1 MLATVKGL
9 TPVLER
15 ALAGASG
22 VNAEA
27 LRLLRAALPHVDHP
41 VPEHR
46 KAALRRVVAGLKL
59 GGVVLPVELEGLAE
73 EPPAASP
80 LGREPG
86 ARGGGGE
93 PGRDGASPRPRSAEP
108 RGAVGTNASEL
119 SAPDAR
125 GAMPRSAVMGGGQGG
140 AAPGAQGARPTAPR
154 VDAGAASGRALG
166 TPDVHAEASRAPRQ
180 QQDAMFDGPHAAAGS
195 SSASARAPR
204 ANAETS
210 RAPRQQQ
217 DAMFDGAHAAAGSSS
232 ARAPRPNAETSR
244 APRQQQDAM
253 FDGAHAA
260 AGSSSARAPRPNA
273 EMSKAPRQQQGAGF
287 EGPRTAAGSSS
298 AREPRAR
305 GMEGQLEPSARGR
318 ALGTDSVAPPPGYV
332 QMPSWRSSEPAPAA
346 PRAKD
351 ADPRSGASSA
361 RGDGQSYGAHAGLT
375 RPAASPPARGGEPRP
390 AGRGA
395 RQASLDTGPESKAP
409 AKARKEQKKKK
420 RAVAAE
426 ASRSE
431 AKLLSIAP
439 RSGPLSSPLKTLGK
453 RLGPRLISALDKKG
467 LRRMGDILFLLP
479 RCYEDRRR
487 LLTIAEL
494 EPGERGVTVGMVKV
508 ADFVP
513 GKQGRRMFRAVVG
526 DSSGSIAATYF
537 NAGPWLKSRFTVG
550 KRLVLS
556 GEVRATMSGREMAHP
571 EIEPAE
577 DLDSA
582 TSVHFNRIVP
592 VYPGFERGEQ
602 RSFRELA
609 SRVGEQYA
617 HALEDPL
624 PPELRRRLELMGLP
638 DALRFIHFPPEDADL
653 EALDAHQSPAHRRLA
668 FDELFF
674 LQLGMALKRQGI
686 KAEQGISFDVS
697 PAFLE
702 KARTALPFQL
712 TGAQARV
719 VEELSRDMARA
730 EPMNRLV
737 QGDVGSG
744 KTAVAM
750 VSALVALQN
759 GYQVAVM
766 APTEILAEQ
775 HERNFRKVLGPL
787 GFQVGLVSASGTAK
801 AKRQV
806 RDAVARGD
814 IHLAVGTH
822 ALIQQEIA
830 FDRLGLVVI
839 DEQHRFGVLQRHTL
853 MSKGLKPDVLV
864 MTATPIP
871 RTLAMT
877 LYGDLDLSIIDQLP
891 PGRTPINTRVFNDKQ
906 RARVYESI
914 AAELAKGHQAY
925 VVYPLVEESEK
936 LDLEDAT
943 RGVEKLS
950 KVFPEARVGLLHGR
964 MKAEEKD
971 AVMEEFREKRIQVL
985 VCTTVVE
992 VGVDVPNA
1000 SVMVVE
1006 SAERFGLSQLHQLR
1020 GRVGRGAA
1028 ASHCYL
1034 VAGSARSWES
1044 AERLAV
1050 MEQSSDGFVI
1060 AEKDLEIRGPGEF
1073 LGTRQS
1079 GLPELAVANLARDGD
1094 LLSMAQAEA
1103 RRILARDP
1111 EMKSPEHL
1119 ALVKALEERWEG
1131 RLALAQVG

>member
-1 MLATVKGL
+1 MLATLKDL
-9 TPVLER
+9 TSVMER

-22 VNAEA
+22 VDAEA
-27 LRLLRAALPHVDHP
+27 LQDLRAALPYVDHP
-41 VPEHR
+41 TPERR
-46 KAALRRVVAGLKL
+46 KAALRRVVRALKRSGVAL
-59 GGVVLPVELEGLAE
+59 PPELDGVAEAAPRAEGTGAAESGNVVKHRRDDMPRSDLTGGKREPVATTSSGRSGDTARGQDGT
-73 EPPAASP
+73 PARTETSRVRGQDGTPA
-80 LGREPG
+80 REPG
-86 ARGGGGE
+86 RIG
-93 PGRDGASPRPRSAEP
+93 D
-108 RGAVGTNASEL
+108 
-119 SAPDAR
+119 
-125 GAMPRSAVMGGGQGG
+125 
-140 AAPGAQGARPTAPR
+140 
-154 VDAGAASGRALG
+154 
-166 TPDVHAEASRAPRQ
+166 ASRVHGQ
-180 QQDAMFDGPHAAAGS
+180 
-195 SSASARAPR
+195 
-204 ANAETS
+204 
-210 RAPRQQQ
+210 
-217 DAMFDGAHAAAGSSS
+217 
-232 ARAPRPNAETSR
+232 
-244 APRQQQDAM
+244 
-253 FDGAHAA
+253 
-260 AGSSSARAPRPNA
+260 
-273 EMSKAPRQQQGAGF
+273 
-287 EGPRTAAGSSS
+287 EGL
-298 AREPRAR
+298 
-305 GMEGQLEPSARGR
+305 LEPAARGR
-318 ALGTDSVAPPPGYV
+318 TRVIGESGPVAPPPGYV
-332 QMPSWRSSEPAPAA
+332 QIPPWKSNEPLPSTARATAPASRSATGVA
-346 PRAKD
+346 PPTAN
-351 ADPRSGASSA
+351 PRSYGREMGLA
-361 RGDGQSYGAHAGLT
+361 RPGNAQPAVGEM
-375 RPAASPPARGGEPRP
+375 RPGRRGVQ
-390 AGRGA
+390 
-395 RQASLDTGPESKAP
+395 QASLDTGAEAGAPP
-409 AKARKEQKKKK
+409 AKAKKEQRKKK

-479 RCYEDRRR
+479 RCYEDRRQLR
-487 LLTIAEL
+487 TIAEL

-526 DSSGSIAATYF
+526 DRSGSIAATYF
-537 NAGPWLKSRFTVG
+537 HAGPWLKSRFTVG
-550 KRLVLS
+550 KRIVLS
-556 GEVRATMSGREMAHP
+556 GEVRATMNGREMAHP

-577 DLDSA
+577 DLESA

-609 SRVGEQYA
+609 ARVGEQYA
-617 HALEDPL
+617 HELEDPL
-624 PPELRRRLELMGLP
+624 PADLRRRLELMGLP
-638 DALRFIHFPPEDADL
+638 EALRFIHFPPDAADL
-653 EALDAHQSPAHRRLA
+653 EALDSHQSPAHRRLA

-686 KAEQGISFDVS
+686 KAEEGISFDVS
-697 PAFLE
+697 APRLE
-702 KARTALPFQL
+702 KARAALPFQL

-719 VEELSRDMARA
+719 VEELSRDMARS

-750 VSALVALQN
+750 VAALVALQD

-775 HERNFRKVLGPL
+775 HERTFRKVLEPL
-787 GFQVGLVSASGTAK
+787 GFQVGLLSAAGTAK
-801 AKRQV
+801 SKRQV

-814 IHLAVGTH
+814 VHLAVGTH
-822 ALIQQEIA
+822 ALIQQDIA
-830 FDRLGLVVI
+830 FARLGLAVI
-839 DEQHRFGVLQRHTL
+839 DEQHRFGVLQRHSL
-853 MSKGLKPDVLV
+853 MSKGPKPDVLV

-906 RARVYESI
+906 RARVYEAI
-914 AAELAKGHQAY
+914 ATELTKGHQAY

-943 RGVEKLS
+943 RGVEKLRLA
-950 KVFPEARVGLLHGR
+950 FPQASVGLLHGR

-971 AVMEEFREKRIQVL
+971 AVMEEFREKRLQVL

-1006 SAERFGLSQLHQLR
+1006 AAERFGLSQLHQLR

-1028 ASHCYL
+1028 ASFCYL
-1034 VAGSARSWES
+1034 VANSARSME
-1044 AERLAV
+1044 AVERLSV

-1060 AEKDLEIRGPGEF
+1060 AERDLEIRGPGEF
-1073 LGTRQS
+1073 MGTRQS

-1094 LLSMAQAEA
+1094 LLSMAQVEA

-1111 EMKSPEHL
+1111 EMQSPEHQS
-1119 ALVKALEERWEG
+1119 LVKALEERWEG
-1131 RLALAQVG
+1131 RLALARVG

>member
-1 MLATVKGL
+1 MNHPLASLVGPLRYACQRDFAMLATVKSL
-9 TPVLER
+9 RPVLER

-22 VNAEA
+22 VDAKA
-27 LRLLRAALPHVDHP
+27 LAHLQAALPYVDHP
-41 VPEHR
+41 VPERR

-59 GGVVLPVELEGLAE
+59 SGVELPAE
-73 EPPAASP
+73 L
-80 LGREPG
+80 LGMPME
-86 ARGGGGE
+86 GE
-93 PGRDGASPRPRSAEP
+93 PVARPRPTPAQD
-108 RGAVGTNASEL
+108 V
-119 SAPDAR
+119 
-125 GAMPRSAVMGGGQGG
+125 SAV
-140 AAPGAQGARPTAPR
+140 T
-154 VDAGAASGRALG
+154 
-166 TPDVHAEASRAPRQ
+166 EA
-180 QQDAMFDGPHAAAGS
+180 
-195 SSASARAPR
+195 
-204 ANAETS
+204 T
-210 RAPRQQQ
+210 
-217 DAMFDGAHAAAGSSS
+217 
-232 ARAPRPNAETSR
+232 
-244 APRQQQDAM
+244 
-253 FDGAHAA
+253 
-260 AGSSSARAPRPNA
+260 
-273 EMSKAPRQQQGAGF
+273 
-287 EGPRTAAGSSS
+287 
-298 AREPRAR
+298 
-305 GMEGQLEPSARGR
+305 
-318 ALGTDSVAPPPGYV
+318 PPGYV
-332 QMPSWRSSEPAPAA
+332 PPWKSTAPVPPPRGPLGADQARGPAGSPQARPPVVA
-346 PRAKD
+346 PGASRGNLTA
-351 ADPRSGASSA
+351 RSGAAWEGEPRDAAAGGSGAHRATGNVLGSEGTLGARTAPALGGPGGARGRPGSSA
-361 RGDGQSYGAHAGLT
+361 PSVG
-375 RPAASPPARGGEPRP
+375 PARGAPGS
-390 AGRGA
+390 
-395 RQASLDTGPESKAP
+395 RQGTLDTGPDTAP
-409 AKARKEQKKKK
+409 GAKTRKEKAQRKKK

-453 RLGPRLISALDKKG
+453 RLGPRLVSTLDKKG
-467 LRRMGDILFLLP
+467 LRRMGDILFMLP

-487 LLTIAEL
+487 LRTIAEL
-494 EPGERGVTVGMVKV
+494 EPGERGVTVGVVKV
-508 ADFVP
+508 ADFVA
-513 GKQGRRMFRAVVG
+513 GRQGRRMFRAVVG
-526 DSSGSIAATYF
+526 DRSGSIAATYF

-550 KRLVLS
+550 KRIVLS

-577 DLDSA
+577 DIEST

-602 RSFRELA
+602 RSFRELTA
-609 SRVGEQYA
+609 RVGEQYA
-617 HALEDPL
+617 HELDDPL
-624 PPELRRRLELMGLP
+624 PEELRRRMDLMGLP
-638 DALRFIHFPPEDADL
+638 DALRYIHFPPGDADL

-674 LQLGMALKRQGI
+674 LQLGMALKRQGV
-686 KAEQGISFDVS
+686 KAEVGIAFDVS
-697 PAFLE
+697 EPRLE
-702 KARTALPFQL
+702 MARAALPFQL

-719 VEELSRDMARA
+719 VEELCRDMARP

-750 VSALVALQN
+750 VSALIALQA

-775 HERNFRKVLGPL
+775 HERNFRKVMEPL
-787 GFQVGLVSASGTAK
+787 GYRVGLVSAAGTAK
-801 AKRQV
+801 SKRQV
-806 RDAVARGD
+806 REAVARGD

-822 ALIQQEIA
+822 ALLQDDVS
-830 FDRLGLVVI
+830 FDRLGFVVI

-853 MSKGLKPDVLV
+853 MSKGPKPDVLV

-877 LYGDLDLSIIDQLP
+877 LYGDLDLSVIDQLP
-891 PGRTPINTRVFNDKQ
+891 PGRTPIRTRVFNDKQ
-906 RARVYESI
+906 RALVYESVG
-914 AAELAKGHQAY
+914 AELTKGHQAY

-943 RGVEKLS
+943 RGVEKLR
-950 KVFPEARVGLLHGR
+950 KVFPDAKVGLLHGR
-964 MKAEEKD
+964 MKADEKD
-971 AVMEEFREKRIQVL
+971 AVMEDFREKRLHLL

-1028 ASHCYL
+1028 ASFCHL
-1034 VAGSARSWES
+1034 VAGNARSWES
-1044 AERLAV
+1044 AERLTV

-1094 LLSMAQAEA
+1094 LLSMAQSEA
-1103 RRILARDP
+1103 RRILEKDP
-1111 EMKSPEHL
+1111 EMKAKENQG
-1119 ALVKALEERWEG
+1119 LVKALDERWEG
-1131 RLALAQVG
+1131 RLALARVG

>member
-1 MLATVKGL
+1 MNHPLASLVGPLRYVCQRDFAMLATVKSL
-9 TPVLER
+9 RPVLER

-22 VNAEA
+22 VDARA
-27 LRLLRAALPHVDHP
+27 LDHLRAALPDVDHAM
-41 VPEHR
+41 PERR
-46 KAALRRVVAGLKL
+46 KAALRRVVAGLKVSGL
-59 GGVVLPVELEGLAE
+59 ELPAELHGVTMECAV
-73 EPPAASP
+73 PA
-80 LGREPG
+80 
-86 ARGGGGE
+86 
-93 PGRDGASPRPRSAEP
+93 RPRS
-108 RGAVGTNASEL
+108 T
-119 SAPDAR
+119 
-125 GAMPRSAVMGGGQGG
+125 
-140 AAPGAQGARPTAPR
+140 QGAP
-154 VDAGAASGRALG
+154 V
-166 TPDVHAEASRAPRQ
+166 
-180 QQDAMFDGPHAAAGS
+180 
-195 SSASARAPR
+195 
-204 ANAETS
+204 
-210 RAPRQQQ
+210 
-217 DAMFDGAHAAAGSSS
+217 
-232 ARAPRPNAETSR
+232 
-244 APRQQQDAM
+244 
-253 FDGAHAA
+253 
-260 AGSSSARAPRPNA
+260 
-273 EMSKAPRQQQGAGF
+273 GAG
-287 EGPRTAAGSSS
+287 
-298 AREPRAR
+298 
-305 GMEGQLEPSARGR
+305 
-318 ALGTDSVAPPPGYV
+318 GTTPPGYV
-332 QMPSWRSSEPAPAA
+332 PPWKSAEPLPTSGPLPDAPRGPAA
-346 PRAKD
+346 R
-351 ADPRSGASSA
+351 GASA
-361 RGDGQSYGAHAGLT
+361 
-375 RPAASPPARGGEPRP
+375 PARGSGVEGPMPRMSP
-390 AGRGA
+390 EGPRG
-395 RQASLDTGPESKAP
+395 RQAGMDSDLLPARPPRMAPTTRPPQSNVAAPQPATGRQAAPSSRAKPGLRQAALDTGPEAVP
-409 AKARKEQKKKK
+409 GAKTRKEKAQRKKK

-439 RSGPLSSPLKTLGK
+439 RSGPLASPLKTLGK
-453 RLGPRLISALDKKG
+453 RLGPRLVSALDKKG
-467 LRRMGDILFLLP
+467 LRRMGDILFMLP
-479 RCYEDRRR
+479 RCYEDRRQLR
-487 LLTIAEL
+487 TIAEL
-494 EPGERGVTVGMVKV
+494 EPGERGVTVGIVKV
-508 ADFVP
+508 ADFVA
-513 GKQGRRMFRAVVG
+513 GRQGRRMFRAVVG
-526 DSSGSIAATYF
+526 DRSGSIAATYF

-550 KRLVLS
+550 KRIVLS
-556 GEVRATMSGREMAHP
+556 GEVRATMSGREMPHP

-577 DLDSA
+577 DIEST

-602 RSFRELA
+602 RSFRELT

-617 HALEDPL
+617 HELDDPL
-624 PPELRRRLELMGLP
+624 PADLRRRLDLMGLP
-638 DALRFIHFPPEDADL
+638 DALRFIHFPPGDADL

-674 LQLGMALKRQGI
+674 LQLGMALKRQGV
-686 KAEQGISFDVS
+686 KAEVGISFDVS
-697 PAFLE
+697 EPRLA
-702 KARTALPFQL
+702 KARNALPFQL

-719 VEELSRDMARA
+719 VEELCWDMARP

-750 VSALVALQN
+750 VSALIALQA

-775 HERNFRKVLGPL
+775 HERNFRKVMEPL
-787 GFQVGLVSASGTAK
+787 GYRVGLVSAAGTAK

-806 RDAVARGD
+806 REAVARGE

-822 ALIQQEIA
+822 ALLQADVSFE
-830 FDRLGLVVI
+830 RLGLVVI

-853 MSKGLKPDVLV
+853 MSKGPKPDVLV

-877 LYGDLDLSIIDQLP
+877 LYGDLDLSVIDQLP
-891 PGRTPINTRVFNDKQ
+891 PGRTPIQTRVFNDKQ
-906 RARVYESI
+906 RALVYESVG
-914 AAELAKGHQAY
+914 AQLAKGHQAY

-943 RGVEKLS
+943 RGVEKLR
-950 KVFPEARVGLLHGR
+950 KVFPDAKVGLLHGR

-971 AVMEEFREKRIQVL
+971 SVMEDFREKRLHLL

-1028 ASHCYL
+1028 ASFCHL

-1044 AERLAV
+1044 AERLTV

-1094 LLSMAQAEA
+1094 LLSMAQSEA
-1103 RRILARDP
+1103 RRILEKDP
-1111 EMKSPEHL
+1111 DMKAKENQG
-1119 ALVKALEERWEG
+1119 LVKALEERWEG
-1131 RLALAQVG
+1131 RLALARVG